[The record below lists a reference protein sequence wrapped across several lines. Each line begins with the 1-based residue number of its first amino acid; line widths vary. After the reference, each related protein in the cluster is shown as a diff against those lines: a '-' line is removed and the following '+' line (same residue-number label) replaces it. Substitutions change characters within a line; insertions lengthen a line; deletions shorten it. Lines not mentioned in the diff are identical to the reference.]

1 MKKLTKSIF
10 IAKVRKGGR
19 ETGREGGE
27 GRGWEVGRVKGEGNR
42 EREGGRGSFD

>member
-19 ETGREGGE
+19 ETEGNGGREGDGKWE
-27 GRGWEVGRVKGEGNR
+27 G
-42 EREGGRGSFD
+42 